1 MKNINN
7 ILIINYKETNNIL
20 KDSKQI
26 IELSKEVALRSV
38 NVVLVQRN
46 WLLGKRIATEEL
58 KENRKA
64 NYGKEI
70 IDKLSKELTK
80 KYGSGFTKRNLYN
93 YYSFYKFFP
102 KIVHTLSAQSQ
113 RLLSWSHYRT
123 LLQVKDEEA
132 RNWYEN
138 EARNENWSVRV
149 LQRNISTQYYQR
161 MLLTYNKE
169 LVKNEMID
177 KTKNYDTEKLEFIK
191 SPVIAEFLGYQTNYS
206 YTESELEQRIIDH
219 IEEFMLELGKGY
231 AFVGRQVRIE
241 TEKRDYFIDLVFYNY
256 KLKRFVLIDI
266 KTKAITYQDT
276 GQMLMYTKM
285 YDEYKKEKDDNPTL
299 GIILCADTDKDVMK
313 YVLNDNEQIFVS
325 KYKLLLPSD
334 KELKREIELQKVL
347 YYESQK

>member
-1 MKNINN
+1 
-7 ILIINYKETNNIL
+7 
-20 KDSKQI
+20 
-26 IELSKEVALRSV
+26 
-38 NVVLVQRN
+38 
-46 WLLGKRIATEEL
+46 
-58 KENRKA
+58 
-64 NYGKEI
+64 
-70 IDKLSKELTK
+70 
-80 KYGSGFTKRNLYN
+80 
-93 YYSFYKFFP
+93 
-102 KIVHTLSAQSQ
+102 
-113 RLLSWSHYRT
+113 
-123 LLQVKDEEA
+123 
-132 RNWYEN
+132 
-138 EARNENWSVRV
+138 
-149 LQRNISTQYYQR
+149 

-169 LVKNEMID
+169 LVKNEMLD

-191 SPVIAEFLGYQTNYS
+191 SPLIAEFLGYQTNYS

-241 TEKRDYFIDLVFYNY
+241 TEKRDYYIDLVFYNY

-266 KTKAITYQDT
+266 KTKSITYQDT

-313 YVLNDNEQIFVS
+313 YVLNDNEQVFVS

-334 KELKREIELQKVL
+334 KELKREIELQKAL

>member
-1 MKNINN
+1 
-7 ILIINYKETNNIL
+7 
-20 KDSKQI
+20 
-26 IELSKEVALRSV
+26 
-38 NVVLVQRN
+38 
-46 WLLGKRIATEEL
+46 
-58 KENRKA
+58 
-64 NYGKEI
+64 
-70 IDKLSKELTK
+70 
-80 KYGSGFTKRNLYN
+80 
-93 YYSFYKFFP
+93 
-102 KIVHTLSAQSQ
+102 
-113 RLLSWSHYRT
+113 
-123 LLQVKDEEA
+123 
-132 RNWYEN
+132 
-138 EARNENWSVRV
+138 
-149 LQRNISTQYYQR
+149 
-161 MLLTYNKE
+161 
-169 LVKNEMID
+169 
-177 KTKNYDTEKLEFIK
+177 
-191 SPVIAEFLGYQTNYS
+191 
-206 YTESELEQRIIDH
+206 
-219 IEEFMLELGKGY
+219 MLELGKGY